1 MTEVI
6 RFSETTSKTQH
17 CTKVPVDLVTFTEKI
32 LNGKFHFL
40 CSAGNVV
47 QGSCCI
53 FELSEWEGGCRICFE
68 LKIPQTSL
76 TQFWKALKNFYQ
88 GK

>member
-17 CTKVPVDLVTFTEKI
+17 CTKVPVDLVTFTEEI
-32 LNGKFHFL
+32 LNGKLYFL

-47 QGSCCI
+47 QGSYCI
-53 FELSEWEGGCRICFE
+53 LELSEWEGRCTICFE
-68 LKIPQTSL
+68 LKITQTSSTL
-76 TQFWKALKNFYQ
+76 FWKALKTFYQ